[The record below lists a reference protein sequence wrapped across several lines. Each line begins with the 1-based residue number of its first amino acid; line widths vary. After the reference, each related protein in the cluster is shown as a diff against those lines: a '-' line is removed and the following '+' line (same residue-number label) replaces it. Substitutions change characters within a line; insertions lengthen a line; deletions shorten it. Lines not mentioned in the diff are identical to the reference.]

1 MKKLKFLTS
10 TVVLVGMLSACSTS
24 VQSTCKSDFE
34 GVKVPEELRLIEDK
48 LETYGCEIPSTY
60 HYVINVPDEII
71 NEFNESSK
79 LVKINSNRLSL
90 NFDGGFFMLDTE
102 PGSTL
107 TNKFSYSPVDKYYS
121 LRTTLTNGMEV
132 QLMESEEYLTLATED
147 GIFIDGE
154 GSPLSDEEFEL
165 LMSEF
170 VMLKTLIN
178 NVFTSI
184 SVAEDDLISL
194 HKILENKVN

>member
-1 MKKLKFLTS
+1 
-10 TVVLVGMLSACSTS
+10 
-24 VQSTCKSDFE
+24 
-34 GVKVPEELRLIEDK
+34 
-48 LETYGCEIPSTY
+48 
-60 HYVINVPDEII
+60 
-71 NEFNESSK
+71 
-79 LVKINSNRLSL
+79 
-90 NFDGGFFMLDTE
+90 
-102 PGSTL
+102 
-107 TNKFSYSPVDKYYS
+107 
-121 LRTTLTNGMEV
+121 
-132 QLMESEEYLTLATED
+132 MESEEYLTLATED